1 MRSTYHDCRWS
12 LARHNRPPP
21 VYTLKLKFLSLWQC
35 IWQGCAQGLKPKREN
50 TITPFLSS
58 ISAFAIVLLARIVT
72 AVRAIWDGIEPIPAR
87 RVYFA
92 NHTSN
97 GDFVLIWA
105 VLPPYMRRHTRPVA
119 AADYWLTS
127 KLRSFIGREVFNAVL
142 IDRNPET
149 RADDPVGQMAS
160 ALDTGAALIL
170 FPEGTRNATDAPLLP
185 FKTGLFH
192 LATQRPDVDLV
203 PVWIE
208 NLNHVMP
215 KGEVLPL
222 PLICTVRFGEP
233 LHIAPGESKE
243 LFLARSHAA
252 LLALKDKGGDG

>member
-1 MRSTYHDCRWS
+1 MDIKPGLAS
-12 LARHNRPPP
+12 LAS
-21 VYTLKLKFLSLWQC
+21 T
-35 IWQGCAQGLKPKREN
+35 
-50 TITPFLSS
+50 
-58 ISAFAIVLLARIVT
+58 AIVLFAKFVT
-72 AVRAIWDGIEPIPAR
+72 AVRSIWEGVEPVPAK

-105 VLPPYMRRHTRPVA
+105 VLPPRLRHQTRPVA
-119 AADYWLTS
+119 ASDYWLKS
-127 KLRSFIGREVFNAVL
+127 GLRAFVGREVFNAVL

-149 RADDPVGQMAS
+149 RDADPIELMTE
-160 ALDTGAALIL
+160 ALDDGSSLIL
-170 FPEGTRNATDAPLLP
+170 FPEGKRNSGADALLP

-215 KGEVLPL
+215 KGEIFPI
-222 PLICTVRFGEP
+222 PLICTVRFGAP
-233 LHIAPGESKE
+233 LRLLPDEDKQV
-243 LFLARSHAA
+243 FLDRAQSA
-252 LLALKDKGGDG
+252 LLTLKDEGAAA